1 MFRTLGGGDFVENQ
15 TKAAHP
21 HAVTELCEEG
31 SRLYANAL
39 RSGRIPRSDAECA
52 PCLTEFALLHPDPDD
67 QDWLRPVPPAVALAR
82 RLDPIERDIAERR
95 RLSLRLADAFEPFMT
110 LGVQPASSALAIT
123 VLEGSGRINAALD
136 LATAQCRC
144 EMLTIQPSDDRF
156 SERSLAQG
164 LERDKP
170 LTERGVRIR
179 TLYQH
184 TARYSPQKLAYVAQ
198 LAGGKAEYRTIDE
211 VVERLIVCDET
222 VAFIPTRDDQQVALE
237 IRHPGL
243 VRYLIKVFEFMWSRS
258 VPLSA
263 GGRYD
268 PAPGGIT
275 DIQYSIAKLL
285 VEGHVDEAIAR
296 RLGMNVRTCRAH
308 IAKLAATLGSGSR
321 AQLGYLIAQSGI
333 LEPRDR
339 PSPRESQA

>member
-1 MFRTLGGGDFVENQ
+1 MFRTLGGGDFVAERSNR
-15 TKAAHP
+15 AHP
-21 HAVTELCEEG
+21 HGVTELCDEG
-31 SRLYANAL
+31 TRLYADAL
-39 RSGRIPRSDAECA
+39 RIGRIARADIESA
-52 PCLTEFALLHPDPDD
+52 PCLMEFALLHPDPDD
-67 QDWLRPVPPAVALAR
+67 VDWLRPVQPSVALAQ
-82 RLDPIERDIAERR
+82 RLHPIERDIAERR
-95 RLSLRLADAFEPFMT
+95 RLSVALAEAFDPFMT
-110 LGVQPASSALAIT
+110 LGAQPVTSEHSIT
-123 VLEGSGRINAALD
+123 VLEGSDRINTALN
-136 LATAQCRC
+136 LATAQCRT

-170 LTERGVRIR
+170 LLERGVRIR

-198 LAGGKAEYRTIDE
+198 LAMGKAEYRTIDE

-237 IRHPGL
+237 LRNPGL

-263 GGRYD
+263 GAPYE

-308 IAKLAATLGSGSR
+308 IAKLAQALGSGSR

-333 LEPRDR
+333 LQHDD
-339 PSPRESQA
+339 